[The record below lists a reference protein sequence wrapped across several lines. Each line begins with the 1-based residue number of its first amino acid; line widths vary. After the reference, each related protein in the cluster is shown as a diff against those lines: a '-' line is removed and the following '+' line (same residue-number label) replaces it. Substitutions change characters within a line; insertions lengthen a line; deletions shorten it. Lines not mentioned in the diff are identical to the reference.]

1 MHKLTKKLDA
11 LGIDYELIE
20 YGCSYF
26 ADVPPVTAPAVRI
39 TVDYTNGGN
48 DTSDLREVERYCQR
62 YGYHVKRYGHMWGAC
77 WEICR
82 GADYTRLA
90 TYQAYRD
97 KSAAACDAE
106 IHIRY
111 TAGTAETDTEFNAR
125 LRGIMDFY
133 ADEYM
138 NAAGL
143 GAIA

>member
-1 MHKLTKKLDA
+1 MRKLIKKLDA
-11 LGIDYELIE
+11 LGIIYESITF
-20 YGCSYF
+20 GCSYF
-26 ADVPPVTAPAVRI
+26 YDVPPVTVPAVRI
-39 TVDYTNGGN
+39 TVDYTDGENDVNG
-48 DTSDLREVERYCQR
+48 LRDIERYCKR
-62 YGYHVKRYGHMWGAC
+62 YGYHVKRYGHIWGAC

-97 KSAAACDAE
+97 KSVTACNME

-111 TAGTAETDTEFNAR
+111 TAGTAETDMEFNSR

-133 ADEYM
+133 ADEYR
-138 NAAGL
+138 AEL